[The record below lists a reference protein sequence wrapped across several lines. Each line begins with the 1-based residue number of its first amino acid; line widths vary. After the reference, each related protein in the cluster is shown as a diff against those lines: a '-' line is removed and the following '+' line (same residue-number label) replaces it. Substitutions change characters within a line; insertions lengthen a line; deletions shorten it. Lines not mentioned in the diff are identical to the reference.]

1 MARRA
6 RREPRIPEAP
16 VALDAAGE
24 SLASLLGEIFG
35 DGAAGFGARVGAAV
49 DEVTLTVSPEDVPA
63 VCAICK
69 TDPRLKFD
77 YLRCLSVVDYAE
89 ASGEF
94 EVNYHLYSLDIRH
107 KMVVKTRLPEDA
119 PVVPTVTGVWGG
131 ADWYER
137 ESNDLFGVR
146 FEGHTNL
153 VPLLLY
159 EGFEGYPG
167 RKSFPFHDYDEW

>member
-1 MARRA
+1 MARRT
-6 RREPRIPEAP
+6 RREPRVPEAP

-24 SLASLLGEIFG
+24 SLASLVGEVFG
-35 DGAAGFGARVGAAV
+35 DGAAGFDARIGAAV
-49 DEVTLTVSPEDVPA
+49 DEVTLTVRPEDVPV
-63 VCAICK
+63 VCSICRN
-69 TDPRLKFD
+69 DPRLKFD

-94 EVNYHLYSLDIRH
+94 ELNYHLYSLDIRH
-107 KMVVKTRLPEDA
+107 KMVVKARVREDT
-119 PVVPTVTGVWGG
+119 PVAPTVTGVWSG

-137 ESNDLFGVR
+137 ESADLFGVR
-146 FEGHTNL
+146 FKGHPNP